1 MFDEM
6 YLYRETEKENVFC
19 IITTAIY
26 VWRDVPVNVHINST
40 ELVLYIY
47 CYTRSAV
54 LF

>member
-6 YLYRETEKENVFC
+6 YLYRERENENVFC

-26 VWRDVPVNVHINST
+26 VRRDVPVNVHINSI
-40 ELVLYIY
+40 ERVLYIY
-47 CYTRSAV
+47 CYTRCAV